1 MWSLLRAAADEQNV
15 LAPFIAWSVLPL
27 IGTTLALRFAYATRL
42 VPAPKTPAHAAEHQK
57 YARALVVGAYLLYSL
72 LGALVAVFRPE
83 VGNHYAILNIAY
95 DDDADAIKKSFRKL
109 ARQYHPDKLTD
120 ENREKGEAFFLIVRK
135 AHDTLTDP
143 MKRFA
148 YDRFGPA
155 VLDWREPKTLRE
167 YMAHGFKESVLF
179 YVFNPLFHSI
189 LIWIH
194 GSRVDGYWRFAHPIA
209 TAAVEYYL
217 LTRPTRPRLLASLFP
232 LMTPRE
238 YVLILHHCYTAL
250 IMAFA
255 QLGPLFPPRQYGP
268 ANATEKKQ
276 LEDAALALA
285 EGIKMLSKAAE
296 AEAGGLLIKELEP
309 FRASTKSSAQMLP
322 EAAASAA
329 AAHAAS
335 KASSSKKATNVSS
348 PSLEAASASA
358 ALTNA
363 QQTWIQ
369 LLSDRI
375 FYLRLEAAPAVRELV
390 KVESAK
396 AVLEREKGSGSQRA
410 SKSAA
415 AAEEGK
421 KAAASASPSPAT
433 IAAQ

>member
-1 MWSLLRAAADEQNV
+1 MWSLLRAAADESNV
-15 LAPFIAWSVLPL
+15 LAPFIAWSVFPV
-27 IGTTLALRFAYATRL
+27 IGTTLALRFAYSSHFLAQ
-42 VPAPKTPAHAAEHQK
+42 PKTPAQASQHQT
-57 YARALVVGAYLLYSL
+57 YARAIIVGAYLLYSL

-83 VGNHYAILNIAY
+83 VANHYALLGIAY
-95 DDDADAIKKSFRKL
+95 DDDGDAIKKSFRKL

-120 ENREKGEAFFLIVRK
+120 ANRETGEAFFLLIRK

-143 MKRFA
+143 MTRFA

-167 YMAHGFKESVLF
+167 YMQHGFKESILF
-179 YVFNPLFHSI
+179 YVFNPLFHTV

-194 GSRVDGYWRFAHPIA
+194 GSRVDSYWRFAHPIV
-209 TAAVEYYL
+209 TAAIEYYVL
-217 LTRPTRPRLLASLFP
+217 SRPVRPQLLARLFP

-238 YVLILHHCYTAL
+238 YVLILHHFYTAL

-268 ANATEKKQ
+268 ANAAEKQQ
-276 LEDAALALA
+276 LEAAALGLA
-285 EGIKMLSKAAE
+285 EGIKMLSRAAE
-296 AEAGGLLIKELEP
+296 AEAGGLLVRELEP
-309 FRASTKSSAQMLP
+309 FRAPTKSKAKTLP

-329 AAHAAS
+329 AAHTAS
-335 KASSSKKATNVSS
+335 KSKITTTGSEKESSSSS
-348 PSLEAASASA
+348 SS

-375 FYLRLEAAPAVRELV
+375 FYMRLEAAPVVRELV
-390 KVESAK
+390 RVEVAK
-396 AVLEREKGSGSQRA
+396 AALERNRTAAGNVGKSTGSPRQDKEKVSVGAVPVG
-410 SKSAA
+410 
-415 AAEEGK
+415 AET
-421 KAAASASPSPAT
+421 S
-433 IAAQ
+433 